1 MHHLLAQTLL
11 LCLYFLA
18 MSFIYLDWAATAPP
32 DLCVLEAVKKS
43 AMDCYGNPSSIHE
56 AGRSAEKQLIQARE
70 GLAAVLGCGSGE
82 IIFTSGGTEANNMVL
97 FALLKKSRGKKI
109 IISGIEHSSLFEPA
123 RILEQLGYK
132 VDYVPAA
139 ASGFID
145 PSHIASRLDNHTAI
159 VALMLVNNETG
170 AIQQVAETAAAIKS
184 FSRTTGRKVLLHTD
198 AVQALGKI
206 PFNLRELNVD
216 SASFSAHKIGGPRGV
231 GALFIRQGSYPDFLY
246 CGGGQE
252 RGLRPGTENLPGI
265 CGMVLAAEKS
275 KKKLETDYTKTR
287 KMMDF
292 LLRSLADMKPACIIP
307 ENRLTMDPV
316 LFSPYILNLSF
327 PPIPGEVLVRVLG
340 DNGIMI
346 STGSACSSKK
356 KHFRIA
362 ENMAVPKEKA
372 IAAVRISL
380 GRNTVP
386 AELEALLTVF
396 KKEVPNLLKIA
407 RR

>member
-1 MHHLLAQTLL
+1 
-11 LCLYFLA
+11 
-18 MSFIYLDWAATAPP
+18 MSFIYLDWASTAQP
-32 DLCVLEAVKKS
+32 DPGILEAVKKI
-43 AMDCYGNPSSIHE
+43 AMDCYGNPSSIHK
-56 AGRSAEKQLIQARE
+56 AGRNAEKRLIQARE
-70 GLAAVLGCGSGE
+70 GLAAVLGCRSEE

-97 FALLKKSRGKKI
+97 FSLLKKSRGKKI

-145 PSHIASRLDNHTAI
+145 PSHIASRLDNHTAL

-170 AIQQVAETAAAIKS
+170 AIQQVAETAAAINS
-184 FSRTTGRKVLLHTD
+184 FSRITGRKVLLHTD

-206 PFNLRELNVD
+206 PLDLRELNVD

-231 GALFIRQGSYPDFLY
+231 GALFIRKGSYSDFLY

-265 CGMVLAAEKS
+265 CGMALAAEKS
-275 KKKLETDYTKTR
+275 KEKLELEYNRTR

-292 LLRSLADMKPACIIP
+292 LLGELADMNAACIIP
-307 ENRLTMDPV
+307 ESRITVDPA
-316 LFSPYILNLSF
+316 LFSPYILNLAV
-327 PPIPGEVLVRVLG
+327 PPIPGEVLVRVLE
-340 DNGIMI
+340 DKGIMI

-356 KHFRIA
+356 KRRFRIA
-362 ENMAVPKEKA
+362 ENMAVPKERA
-372 IAAVRISL
+372 LAAMRISL
-380 GRNTVP
+380 GRDTVP
-386 AELEALLTVF
+386 AELEALLRAL
-396 KKEVPNLLKIA
+396 KKELPLLLKIA

>member
-1 MHHLLAQTLL
+1 
-11 LCLYFLA
+11 

-32 DLCVLEAVKKS
+32 DPGVLEAAERV
-43 AMDCYGNPSSIHE
+43 AMDCYSNPSSIHK
-56 AGRSAEKQLIQARE
+56 AGRNAEKRLIQARE
-70 GLAAVLGCGSGE
+70 GLAAVLGCRSEE
-82 IIFTSGGTEANNMVL
+82 IIFASGGTEANNMVL
-97 FALLKKSRGKKI
+97 FSLLKKSRGKKI
-109 IISGIEHSSLFEPA
+109 IISGIEHPSLFEPA

-145 PSHIASRLDNHTAI
+145 PSHIASRLDNHTAL

-170 AIQQVAETAAAIKS
+170 AIQQVAETAAAISS
-184 FSRTTGRKVLLHTD
+184 FSRNTGRKVLLHTD

-206 PFNLRELNVD
+206 PLDLRELNVD

-231 GALFIRQGSYPDFLY
+231 GALFIRKESYSDFLY

-265 CGMVLAAEKS
+265 CGMALAAEKS
-275 KKKLETDYTKTR
+275 TEKLESEYNKTR

-292 LLRSLADMKPACIIP
+292 LLGELADMKAACIIP
-307 ENRLTMDPV
+307 ESRMTVDPD

-340 DNGIMI
+340 DKGIMI

-356 KHFRIA
+356 KGLRIA
-362 ENMAVPKEKA
+362 ENMAVPKERA
-372 IAAVRISL
+372 LAAVRISL
-380 GRNTVP
+380 GRDTVP
-386 AELEALLTVF
+386 AELETLLRAF
-396 KKEVPNLLKIA
+396 KKEVPPLLKIA

>member
-1 MHHLLAQTLL
+1 
-11 LCLYFLA
+11 

-32 DLCVLEAVKKS
+32 DPEILETVKKV
-43 AMDCYGNPSSIHE
+43 AMDCYGNPSSIHKI
-56 AGRSAEKQLIQARE
+56 GRNAEKRLIQARE
-70 GLAAVLGCGSGE
+70 GLAAVLGCRSEE

-97 FALLKKSRGKKI
+97 FSLLKKSPGKKI
-109 IISGIEHSSLFEPA
+109 IISGIEHPSLFEPA

-145 PSHIASRLDNHTAI
+145 PSHIASRLDNRTVL

-170 AIQQVAETAAAIKS
+170 AIQQVAETAAAISS
-184 FSRTTGRKVLLHTD
+184 FTRSTGRKVLLHTD

-206 PFNLRELNVD
+206 PMDLRELNVD

-231 GALFIRQGSYPDFLY
+231 GALFIRKGSYSDFLY

-265 CGMVLAAEKS
+265 CGMALAAEKS
-275 KKKLETDYTKTR
+275 KEKLESEYNKTR

-292 LLRSLADMKPACIIP
+292 LLGELADMKTACIIP
-307 ENRLTMDPV
+307 ESRITVDPA

-327 PPIPGEVLVRVLG
+327 PPIPGEVLVRVLE
-340 DNGIMI
+340 DKRIMI

-356 KHFRIA
+356 KKRFRIA
-362 ENMAVPKEKA
+362 ENMAVPKERA
-372 IAAVRISL
+372 LAAVRISL
-380 GRNTVP
+380 GRDTQQ
-386 AELEALLTVF
+386 AELEALLGAL
-396 KKEVPNLLKIA
+396 KKEVPDLLKIA

>member
-1 MHHLLAQTLL
+1 
-11 LCLYFLA
+11 

-32 DLCVLEAVKKS
+32 DQGILEAVQEV
-43 AMDCYGNPSSIHE
+43 AVDCYGNPSSIHK
-56 AGRSAEKQLIQARE
+56 AGRNAEKRLIQARE
-70 GLAAVLGCGSGE
+70 VMAAVLGCGSGE
-82 IIFTSGGTEANNMVL
+82 IIFTSGGTEANNMAL
-97 FALLKKSRGKKI
+97 FSLLKKSRGKKI
-109 IISGIEHSSLFEPA
+109 IISGIEHPSLFEPA

-145 PSHIASRLDNHTAI
+145 PSHIASRLDNHTAL

-170 AIQQVAETAAAIKS
+170 AIQQVAETAAAIRS
-184 FSRTTGRKVLLHTD
+184 FSRGTDRKVLLHTD

-206 PFNLRELNVD
+206 PLNLRELNVD

-231 GALFIRQGSYPDFLY
+231 GALFIRKGSYSDFLY

-265 CGMVLAAEKS
+265 CGMALAAEKS
-275 KKKLETDYTKTR
+275 KEKLESEYDKTR

-292 LLRSLADMKPACIIP
+292 LVKGLADMKGACIIP
-307 ENRLTMDPV
+307 ESRITLDPA
-316 LFSPYILNLSF
+316 LFSPYILNVSF

-340 DNGIMI
+340 DKGIMI

-356 KHFRIA
+356 KERFRIA
-362 ENMAVPKEKA
+362 ENMAVPKERA
-372 IAAVRISL
+372 LAAVRISL
-380 GRNTVP
+380 GRDTVP
-386 AELEALLTVF
+386 AQMEALLSTL
-396 KKEVPNLLKIA
+396 KKEVPLLLKIA